1 MVIIVKSSI
10 AYPALGSYTEF
21 NMNSYA
27 IVLVFVLIII
37 AAGMSFQ
44 YLKGIG
50 KSFQSSENVSAINS
64 GTLKQQQKQQA
75 QDAEEQRRAYMENVK
90 QRLRDSQRR

>member
-1 MVIIVKSSI
+1 
-10 AYPALGSYTEF
+10 
-21 NMNSYA
+21 MNPYA
-27 IVLVFVLIII
+27 IVLVIVLII
-37 AAGMSFQ
+37 AAASMSLQ

-50 KSFQSSENVSAINS
+50 KSFQTSEEASAINS

-75 QDAEEQRRAYMENVK
+75 QDAEEQRRAYMESVK